1 MNEEEPKF
9 SLVEI
14 ILMLMIVIP
23 VDILEVVVAFII
35 AVPVIGQIAVM
46 VMFFVNLIVLAI
58 IQFWLWMK
66 GIRGLWAL
74 SAQLLE
80 SIPLINALPLR
91 TAGVIAT
98 IIIANRPEAAKVA
111 QIAGK
116 IK

>member
-14 ILMLMIVIP
+14 ILMLMITVP
-23 VDILEVVVAFII
+23 VDILEVVVALTIPI
-35 AVPVIGQIAVM
+35 PVVGQIGLV
-46 VMFFVNLIVLAI
+46 VMFFTNLIVLAI